1 MAYLDLLEV
10 KSAELL
16 LLFNEV
22 VSRLIDGKDLELL
35 NAKDEVT
42 KWALAND
49 VPNIAELDGL
59 DELMQKL
66 KL

>member
-22 VSRLIDGKDLELL
+22 VSRLIVGKDLELL